1 MKKILFIIIALLLS
15 YCGFSQCTITSLP
28 YSENFSNVANG
39 NIPNCW
45 MKTYYSSGVHQ
56 SLSNKYM
63 WFANSKIIITKIDPS
78 IPINTLK
85 LNVDIMGTGKVYVG
99 VMNNNNDSVA
109 FDTLGVFTSTSY
121 TNFSGVELNFSQYNG
136 NGNYIA
142 FLAKGLMQIDNLVIQ
157 TTPPCSKPF
166 NLTGNVNSNTVEL
179 SWAEGNVGDNAW
191 WVYYKV
197 DTASTKDSIYTNVK
211 PFTVTGLQPMTN
223 YDFWIVTDCGTNN
236 SLNSNTFNVRTHC
249 NTIDTLPYFDDFS
262 TYGNG
267 NTVFPPCWS
276 RSDTSSP
283 FLYVF
288 NSKLIFYFNNNCAV
302 TPQFSSD
309 FNIKNFTMS
318 MSISHR
324 SDGYFLNGAKMYIG
338 VMDSETDFFSFDT
351 VAIFDL
357 PVDVY
362 KDVKVNF
369 NHYTGSGKYIAFRA
383 SHHNITNLNIDYT
396 PICAPPYNIKSST
409 NSNFTNI
416 TWLPGNDFTSSWWV
430 YYKPNS
436 SISFDS
442 VLVNSTSC
450 TLSNLLPNTNYTA
463 YIKTTCN
470 NNISTISSDTI
481 AFKTYCLSI
490 DNLPYVENFNTYG
503 NASFPPCWNRYNS
516 DNNASVFLY
525 SNGIHF
531 YDTDNNR
538 TRMAITPYF
547 SDNISLNTSMLK
559 FRFMAYDYIDDTVM
573 RPLIIGSMTDV
584 EDINTFDSITTV
596 YANYDWKN
604 IELNLAKYNFTGNYI
619 VFKHYN
625 GNYEIDIANVIV
637 DNIPS
642 CPRPINIKADSIT
655 KISANISWDLFTG
668 GESMWKIYYKPEYN
682 QTYDSLITNT
692 NSFTFNNLLPS
703 TNYQA
708 YIVTLCD
715 TLQSLNSDTLFFKT
729 VCATIDTLPFIENF
743 TRTGINAFPN
753 CWITDHADKLS
764 NGTMYLKEDGYFV
777 SPEIGYS
784 INVSDLIIRFKS
796 SYYNNVGYNI
806 DNILA
811 IGVMSDPYDTNTF
824 DTIALLRV
832 NNTLSEYDISLEN
845 YIGNG
850 HYISFRK
857 NYFYSN
863 TVIDDL
869 IIDSRSNLCV
879 RPDSLLA
886 IQNANNF
893 LNADLSWKDKDT
905 SSLGHW
911 VYSKLKGS
919 SIIDSFYTTN
929 NFITIQNLIPDTFYT
944 FYVKTYC
951 SVENDYL
958 TTSPIEYYTPCFS
971 APISVFPYIE
981 DFSSGF
987 KCWLL
992 RKNGRLSPSN
1002 WTTQNGNAMFSTY
1015 DFDRYYKMYDPFLVS
1030 PAFNFTTNMDVSFNL
1045 YKDGWTYWGQKVRV
1059 YINSSPDTN
1068 GALLLVEVT
1077 TDGIGSYPYW
1087 DTIKCQ
1093 IPLNNLGFRYLI
1105 FRGMNN
1111 DYIYIDD
1118 VIVKE
1123 SPTCPSNYALNLNNF
1138 NESSVDFTWN
1148 NSIVAPQNWVIA
1160 YGATNP
1166 QNFYPDSSSTTKIY
1180 ISDTSA
1186 TKVRI
1191 NGLLPSTNYCF
1202 ALRPLCDTNWSNI
1215 ISIRTMQ
1222 NAQLPYFTDFS
1233 DTIDNSY
1240 WFISNENAVNAWYIS
1255 SALNDSLITDNSL
1268 LISNNNGVN
1277 NTYNISQRSCV
1288 TASRQFE
1295 STGANEYTL
1304 KFDLRMRGESGY
1316 DYLKV
1321 FVVNKDTNYLAG
1333 TTQMYY
1339 ANKTFNNNAVLFGGH
1354 NNTCPT
1360 CSYYTKGDS
1369 IMTSINIK
1377 LGNQGP
1383 AGNIRKL
1390 VFVWYNDHSLGFN
1403 PPPAIDNI
1411 SLTNYVKEIHISD
1424 TICKGTHYNFYGQNL
1439 DSTGTYTHQFQTSNI
1454 LDSIIYLNLLVKPSY
1469 HDTIFADICQGEIYN
1484 QFGFNDSITGF
1495 YTQNLQTVLG
1505 CDSIVNLNLNVHS
1518 VPPPTNL
1525 SLDDISNYIELTWNG
1540 DEENYI
1546 IYKDSDSLAIT
1557 NLKVYRDT
1565 NVVVGEN
1572 YCYKIK
1578 ALTVDCYS
1586 DYSSE
1591 ECMIFSSIGDVNTY
1605 NLNVTL
1611 YPNPTENKTIL
1622 RFDGEKEN
1630 ADIHIYDIN
1639 GKLVK
1644 TLKLKAEDDELEINV
1659 QGFEKGVYNIRITN
1673 SKINIIK
1680 KLIII

>member
-15 YCGFSQCTITSLP
+15 YSGFSQCTITSLP

-56 SLSNKYM
+56 SLGNKFL

-85 LNVDIMGTGKVYVG
+85 LNMDIMGNGRVYVG
-99 VMNNNNDSVA
+99 VMNNNVDSGA
-109 FDTLGVFTSTSY
+109 FDTLGVFNSTSY
-121 TNFSGVELNFSQYNG
+121 TNFSSVELNFSQFNG

-142 FLAKGLMQIDNLVIQ
+142 FLANGSMQIDNLIIQ
-157 TTPPCSKPF
+157 YTPPCTRPF
-166 NLTGNVNSNTVEL
+166 NLTGIVNSNTVDL

-223 YDFWIVTDCGTNN
+223 YDFWVVTDCGTNN

-324 SDGYFLNGAKMYIG
+324 SDGYSLNGAKMYIG

-396 PICAPPYNIKSST
+396 PLCAPPYNIKSST
-409 NSNFTNI
+409 NSNFTKI
-416 TWLPGNDFTSSWWV
+416 TWSPGNDFTSSWWV

-481 AFKTYCLSI
+481 AFKTYCLPI
-490 DNLPYVENFNTYG
+490 YNLPYVENFNTYG
-503 NASFPPCWNRYNS
+503 NTFPICWKRHNS
-516 DNNASVFLY
+516 TNGNPSIELY
-525 SNGIHF
+525 SNALYF
-531 YDTDNNR
+531 YYANNN
-538 TRMAITPYF
+538 TRIAVTPYF
-547 SDNISLNTSMLK
+547 SNNISLNTLMLK
-559 FRFMAYDYIDDTVM
+559 FLFKAYYYSVDTVM
-573 RPLIIGSMTDV
+573 RPIIIGSLRDI
-584 EDINTFDSITTV
+584 EDMSTFDSITTV
-596 YANYDWKN
+596 YANYQWKT
-604 IELNLAKYNFTGNYI
+604 IELNLSKYNFTGNYI
-619 VFKHYN
+619 AFKHSN
-625 GNYEIDIANVIV
+625 SPFSAEITNILID
-637 DNIPS
+637 DIPS
-642 CPRPINIKADSIT
+642 CPRPVELKVDSLT
-655 KISANISWDLFTG
+655 ANTANISWDLFIG
-668 GESMWKIYYKPEYN
+668 NESFWKVYYKPEFS
-682 QTYDSLITNT
+682 QTYDSV
-692 NSFTFNNLLPS
+692 FTSTNNLTLSNLIPA
-703 TNYQA
+703 TNYTVK
-708 YIVTLCD
+708 ILTICD
-715 TLQSLNSDTLFFKT
+715 SIDSPLSEILTFKT
-729 VCATIDTLPFIENF
+729 DCSTIDTLPFLETF
-743 TRTGINAFPN
+743 TRTGINAYPT
-753 CWITDHADKLS
+753 CWARTNVNLFNSSKVYFD
-764 NGTMYLKEDGYFV
+764 NDGLLV
-777 SPEIGYS
+777 SPELNNS
-784 INVSDLIIRFKS
+784 INISDLMIRFNASNDSFYFDK
-796 SYYNNVGYNI
+796 NNLI
-806 DNILA
+806 T
-811 IGVMSDPYDTNTF
+811 IGVMTDPNTSSTF
-824 DTIALLRV
+824 DSITSISI
-832 NNTLSEYDISLEN
+832 NNLFLEYDVRLDN
-845 YIGNG
+845 YVGNG
-850 HYISFRK
+850 HYIALKTNNNKSDILVDDFLIDNK
-857 NYFYSN
+857 LNYC
-863 TVIDDL
+863 I
-869 IIDSRSNLCV
+869 
-879 RPDSLLA
+879 RPDSLVA
-886 IQNANNF
+886 IQNSVDN
-893 LNADLSWKDKDT
+893 LSADLSWNVRDIQD
-905 SSLGHW
+905 SGYW
-911 VYSKLKGS
+911 VCYQLRNSNV
-919 SIIDSFYTTN
+919 IDSVYTTN
-929 NFITIQNLIPDTFYT
+929 SYITIQNLLPDTNYSFYLKT
-944 FYVKTYC
+944 FC
-951 SVENDYL
+951 SIENRFL
-958 TTSPIEYYTPCFS
+958 TTYPISYITPCENF
-971 APISVFPYIE
+971 PINVFPYLE

-987 KCWLL
+987 NCWILNNNGKL
-992 RKNGRLSPSN
+992 RETNWRLNNGCANYYFDNKSKSDSRLI
-1002 WTTQNGNAMFSTY
+1002 
-1015 DFDRYYKMYDPFLVS
+1015 S
-1030 PAFNFTTNMDVSFNL
+1030 PAFYFTTNMELNFDLYRFNGSSASRKL
-1045 YKDGWTYWGQKVRV
+1045 YV
-1059 YINSSPDTN
+1059 YFNSIPDTT
-1068 GALLLVEVT
+1068 GRVLLGMVYPNILS
-1077 TDGIGSYPYW
+1077 TDTPYW
-1087 DTIKCQ
+1087 ESVKFNF
-1093 IPLNNLGFRYLI
+1093 PLNSFGKKYLI
-1105 FRGMNN
+1105 FEGANYGEIKLDN
-1111 DYIYIDD
+1111 ILI
-1118 VIVKE
+1118 KPA
-1123 SPTCPSNYALNLNNF
+1123 PTCPENYALNILNF
-1138 NESSVDFTWN
+1138 NN
-1148 NSIVAPQNWVIA
+1148 NSISLNWENSILIPQNWILA
-1160 YGATNP
+1160 YQAIDL
-1166 QNFYPDSSSTTKIY
+1166 QNFNPNSPLATKIL

-1186 TKVRI
+1186 TQIII
-1191 NGLLPSTNYCF
+1191 NGLKQGTEYSF
-1202 ALRPLCDTNWSNI
+1202 ALRPQCDTTWSNK
-1215 ISIRTMQ
+1215 ISQYTKID
-1222 NAQLPYFTDFS
+1222 AQIPYTTDFS
-1233 DTIDNSY
+1233 DSIDNLS
-1240 WFISNENAVNAWYIS
+1240 WYIS
-1255 SALNDSLITDNSL
+1255 NAPINGWFVSTAVDNGVITGKSL
-1268 LISNNNGVN
+1268 LISNTNGQT
-1277 NTYNISQRSCV
+1277 NTYNQSITSLSIATRKFVS
-1288 TASRQFE
+1288 SG
-1295 STGANEYTL
+1295 SHSYNL
-1304 KFDLRMRGESGY
+1304 KFDFRVEGGGCG
-1316 DYLKV
+1316 DYFKV
-1321 FVVNKDTNYLAG
+1321 FVVDEDTNYVG
-1333 TTQMYY
+1333 GNYY
-1339 ANKTFNNNAVLFGGH
+1339 TYYSNNYYSTNAVLMGGYGG
-1354 NNTCPT
+1354 NCATCPYYNSNDSVT
-1360 CSYYTKGDS
+1360 VSYS
-1369 IMTSINIK
+1369 VQ
-1377 LGNQGP
+1377 LGSQGP
-1383 AGNIRKL
+1383 VGTVKKL
-1390 VFVWYNDHSLGFN
+1390 VFLWFNDNYAGGDF
-1403 PPPAIDNI
+1403 PTVVDNI
-1411 SLTNYVKEIHISD
+1411 SITDSVKRLYTYD
-1424 TICKGTHYNFYGQNL
+1424 TICQGVPYNFYGQNI

-1454 LDSIIYLNLLVKPSY
+1454 LDSIIYLNILVKPSY
-1469 HDTIFADICQGEIYN
+1469 HDTIFADICQGETYN
-1484 QFGFNDSITGF
+1484 QFGFNDSVSGF

-1518 VPPPTNL
+1518 VLTPSNL
-1525 SLDDISNYIELTWNG
+1525 ILDNISNYIELTWNG

-1565 NVVVGEN
+1565 NVVAGEN